1 MITFEGSPQDTLI
14 TQDKDP
20 ELYARVEDAV
30 TFRRLSD
37 DATKLLEV
45 VEERDGEKF
54 VTRCYTPDAVQKME
68 MRGHSWGDLEFPQ
81 VWSVFRAAFSR
92 ANVPTVPSVL
102 LEGVKD
108 YQFVIVSDYIQND
121 IPVTEAP
128 TETKKEVAAYTG
140 RLVTARGGGLIRHP
154 LSQEIMQD
162 GMFMI
167 APAEDEQLTVA
178 FTDMDPLL
186 SDNRHEDD
194 RRAAFID
201 RAVDYLWH
209 WSEEEERSPVI
220 GSFLD
225 ALDSSLKDNFTV
237 KSLASAAFTRAFNM
251 MNGADPSHANVGQL
265 NDVAY
270 CTE

>member
-1 MITFEGSPQDTLI
+1 MTTFEGSPQDTLV
-14 TQDKDP
+14 TESMDP
-20 ELYARVEDAV
+20 ELYARVEDAI
-30 TFRRLSD
+30 TFNRLSD
-37 DATKLLEV
+37 DASKLLEV
-45 VEERDGEKF
+45 VEERDGERF

-68 MRGHSWGDLEFPQ
+68 MRGHSWGDLEFPE

-102 LEGVKD
+102 LEDVKD
-108 YQFVIVSDYIQND
+108 YQFVIVSDYIQDD
-121 IPVTEAP
+121 IPVAKAP
-128 TETKKEVAAYTG
+128 TEIKQEVAANTG
-140 RLVTARGGGLIRHP
+140 RLVTAQGGRLIRHP

-167 APAEDEQLTVA
+167 APAEDEQLAVT

-186 SDNRHEDD
+186 SDNRYEDD

-201 RAVDYLWH
+201 RAVDYLWR
-209 WSEEEERSPVI
+209 WSDEEERSQVI

-225 ALDSSLKDNFTV
+225 ALDSSIKDGFTV

-251 MNGADPSHANVGQL
+251 MHGADPSRAKVGQL
-265 NDVAY
+265 GEVASD
-270 CTE
+270 TE